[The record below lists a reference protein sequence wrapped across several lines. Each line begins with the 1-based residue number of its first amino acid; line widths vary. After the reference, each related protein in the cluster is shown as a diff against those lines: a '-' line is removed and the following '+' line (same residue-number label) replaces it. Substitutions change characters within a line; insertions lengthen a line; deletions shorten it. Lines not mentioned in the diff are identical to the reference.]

1 MKNLLIAALVAG
13 SALFVGV
20 APAEAGNHYR
30 SYNNHHRSY
39 NNHCA
44 PKVYKLKTYE
54 INRHCVRKVRYDH
67 CGKAFYYNVTIVTYK
82 DVYSNG
88 SHRTWTRTFS

>member
-1 MKNLLIAALVAG
+1 MKNLLIAAIIAG
-13 SALFVGV
+13 TALFVGV

-30 SYNNHHRSY
+30 SNYN

-54 INRHCVRKVRYDH
+54 LKRHCIRKVRYDH
-67 CGKAFYYNVTIVTYK
+67 CGKAHYYSVTVVTYK

-88 SHRTWTRTFS
+88 TWRTWTRTLS